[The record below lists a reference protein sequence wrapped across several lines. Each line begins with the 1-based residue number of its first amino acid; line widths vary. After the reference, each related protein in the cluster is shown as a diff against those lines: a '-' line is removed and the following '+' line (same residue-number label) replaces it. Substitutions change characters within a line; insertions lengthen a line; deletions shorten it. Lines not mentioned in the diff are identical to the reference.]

1 MSLTRQ
7 LIVEQRE
14 KSKYINQNVLSKEE
28 LKKKEIQLEK
38 ELKIQMKVLE
48 QI

>member
-14 KSKYINQNVLSKEE
+14 KSKRINQNGQSKEE
-28 LKKKEIQLEK
+28 LKKKEI
-38 ELKIQMKVLE
+38 
-48 QI
+48 